1 LGKPPPTIALV
12 LKAACIM
19 VGKPVKKLPSK
30 EDPKVVID
38 DWWATSVAWM
48 SNTNK
53 FLADLTTN
61 FKPDAIN
68 PDIIDKI
75 KELFIGNPEFTPARV
90 AKANKACE
98 GLCKWIIKLVDYDKL
113 IRHIR
118 PLKQAMGD
126 AIHDWNNCMT
136 ELNIKR
142 QELAFVER
150 QFEQMQERF
159 TIKKEEMEVLEEKII
174 DVQLKIQRADKLLDG
189 LSGEK
194 ERWVE

>member
-1 LGKPPPTIALV
+1 MLKQAKKALDSIKKEHIDEIRALGKPPATIALV

-68 PDIIDKI
+68 PDIIDKYW
-75 KELFIGNPEFTPARV
+75 V
-90 AKANKACE
+90 C
-98 GLCKWIIKLVDYDKL
+98 
-113 IRHIR
+113 
-118 PLKQAMGD
+118 
-126 AIHDWNNCMT
+126 
-136 ELNIKR
+136 
-142 QELAFVER
+142 FV
-150 QFEQMQERF
+150 
-159 TIKKEEMEVLEEKII
+159 
-174 DVQLKIQRADKLLDG
+174 
-189 LSGEK
+189 
-194 ERWVE
+194 